1 LQRLE
6 TTVLDK
12 SGPEQ
17 VVTRRGEREMKH
29 RNRLAIAASLVAVLA
44 LLVSACGGDDDE
56 ENGSG
61 DGDATAQLRE
71 TLDCDRTLT
80 PEEVVDY
87 QAPEPNEDYDITLM
101 EVSLAGYYYQAIKE
115 GAEELVPPG
124 VSVTTVAGKGYVSPE
139 QQISQIED
147 AIQRGTDAIVLAP
160 SDIEGSVPV
169 VELARDADIP
179 VVNIS
184 TEVNSEDVHMVMQDD
199 YVLGQ
204 QLADRLADTVGA
216 EGGTGILIA
225 GPDNATW
232 SRKRTQG
239 FTDRINEE
247 YPEIQIAAA
256 PTQLVDP
263 AEGLASFEDAVQAN
277 PDLDWI
283 ASVHYFILL
292 PSSVPSKYRGK
303 VPYVSFGYE
312 PDSVTALEAGELN
325 SVYGIAP
332 VAMGEIG
339 VGTAISVLNGEDVPR
354 VTCVPS
360 SLFTVEE
367 IGTPVA
373 NAELAP
379 SSQ

>member
-1 LQRLE
+1 MRY
-6 TTVLDK
+6 
-12 SGPEQ
+12 
-17 VVTRRGEREMKH
+17 
-29 RNRLAIAASLVAVLA
+29 RNRLAFAASLAAALA
-44 LLVSACGGDDDE
+44 LTVGACGGDDDD
-56 ENGSG
+56 SG
-61 DGDATAQLRE
+61 DESGGGESDVTAQLRE
-71 TLDCDRTLT
+71 TLDCDQTLS
-80 PEEVVDY
+80 PEELVNY
-87 QAPEPNEDYDITLM
+87 QMPEPNEDYDITLM

-115 GAEELVPPG
+115 GAEELAPEG
-124 VSVTTVAGKGYVSPE
+124 VNVRTVAGEGYVSPE
-139 QQISQIED
+139 QQLSQVDD
-147 AIQRGTDAIVLAP
+147 AIQRGTDAIVMAP

-199 YVLGQ
+199 YILGK
-204 QLADRLADTVGA
+204 QLADRVAETVP
-216 EGGTGILIA
+216 EGGNGILIA
-225 GPDNATW
+225 GPANATW

-239 FTDRINEE
+239 FTDQIAEK
-247 YPEIQIAAA
+247 YPEIQVVAT

-277 PDLDWI
+277 PDIDWI

-292 PSSVPSKYRGK
+292 PDSIPAQYRGK

-312 PDSVTALEAGELN
+312 PDSITALENGQLD

-339 VGTAISVLNGEDVPR
+339 VGTAIDLLNGEEPPR
-354 VTCVPS
+354 ITCVPS

-367 IGTPVA
+367 IGSPVA
-373 NAELAP
+373 NSELAP